1 MPESNP
7 ARKPKIGIILVAGA
21 SEGSGGTGRR
31 FSRIFEHFQRTE
43 SASDVWL
50 ITNPGFVELMASASI
65 CIDPAINVIEFP
77 GELIAWTGSPAFKLN
92 FYNEYSTRLYTVLE
106 REQFDLVHVPM
117 PHLAY
122 SAFLLRKNDRL
133 RQVFSMTAPVGGYER
148 MNWKAQLL
156 YKIGFVSSEAIDTL
170 NQSCA
175 EYFSAYSDK
184 FRVSPC
190 SFTDYSRYK
199 PAEEKRNFIVYA
211 GRLETEKNPLLFV
224 DAVALCADHLRRNEW
239 KCFLKGSG
247 LLEERVAARVD
258 ELAIGD
264 LIELGSVPDLS
275 PLLAESKIFVSLQQ
289 TENYPSQVLLEAM
302 AAENAVIATD
312 VGETRKLVDEDVGLL
327 LAEQTP
333 EQMASAITQMT
344 QNPEGLRGLGR
355 NARER
360 AVGGHNVEAF
370 AAYLEKVWLEVL
382 QQNAYHKRPSV
393 MSLVRVILGTMRE
406 EAVRRVTAR

>member
-1 MPESNP
+1 MPDSNP

-65 CIDPAINVIEFP
+65 YIDPAINVIEFP

-92 FYNEYSTRLYTVLE
+92 FYREYSSRLYEVLQ

-122 SAFLLRKNDRL
+122 TAFLLRKDDGL
-133 RQVFSMTAPVGGYER
+133 RQVFSMTAPVGAFER
-148 MNWKAQLL
+148 MNWKAHFL

-170 NQSCA
+170 NRSCA
-175 EYFSAYSDK
+175 EHFSAYSEK

-190 SFTDYSRYK
+190 SFTDYSRYQ

-211 GRLETEKNPLLFV
+211 GRLEVEKNPLLFV

-239 KCFLKGSG
+239 KCFLKGG
-247 LLEERVAARVD
+247 GKLEKQVASRVA
-258 ELAIGD
+258 ELAVGD

-289 TENYPSQVLLEAM
+289 TENYPSQVVLEAM
-302 AAENAVIATD
+302 AAENAIIATD
-312 VGETRKLVDEDVGLL
+312 VGETRRMVDEDVGLL
-327 LAEQTP
+327 FAEQTP
-333 EQMASAITQMT
+333 EQLAGAIVQMT
-344 QNPEGLRGLGR
+344 QNPEGLRALGR

-360 AVGGHNVEAF
+360 AVGGYNVETF
-370 AAYLEKVWLEVL
+370 AAYLEKLWLEVL
-382 QQNAYHKRPSV
+382 QDHPRHKRPSV
-393 MSLVRVILGTMRE
+393 MSLARAIFGTLRE
-406 EAVRRVTAR
+406 EAVRRITAR